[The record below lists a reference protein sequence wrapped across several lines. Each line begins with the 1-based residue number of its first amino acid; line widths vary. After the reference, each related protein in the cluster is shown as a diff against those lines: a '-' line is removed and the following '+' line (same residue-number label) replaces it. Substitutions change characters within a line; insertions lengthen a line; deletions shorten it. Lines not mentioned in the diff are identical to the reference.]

1 MWHDNCKDTG
11 MKVATVISVFIAL
24 AAPAPVLAD
33 EPLSF
38 TDPTRPST
46 EEGAS
51 DGVGGFVL
59 QSTLV
64 SPTRKLAIINGR
76 ALRVGATIG
85 QAVVTDIKPYEVIL
99 NNAGQ
104 EIHLR
109 LTPKLEKERKVTTGN
124 NAS

>member
-1 MWHDNCKDTG
+1 
-11 MKVATVISVFIAL
+11 MKVAPVISIFTAL
-24 AAPAPVLAD
+24 AALAPALAD
-33 EPLSF
+33 ESLSF
-38 TDPTRPST
+38 ADPTRPSA

-51 DGVGGFVL
+51 YSVGGFVL

-64 SPTRKLAIINGR
+64 SRTRKLAIINGR

-85 QAVVTDIKPYEVIL
+85 QAVVIDIKPYEVIL

-109 LTPKLEKERKVTTGN
+109 LLPKLEKERKVITGN
-124 NAS
+124 DTP